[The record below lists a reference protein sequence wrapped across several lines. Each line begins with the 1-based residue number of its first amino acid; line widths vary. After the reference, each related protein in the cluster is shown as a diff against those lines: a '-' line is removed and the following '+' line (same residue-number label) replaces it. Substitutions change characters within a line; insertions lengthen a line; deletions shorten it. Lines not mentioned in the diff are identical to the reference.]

1 MNPGPCDP
9 KPPAGLHP
17 WLVSQSL
24 GVSASPSAEW
34 AGGAP
39 CGPVGGAQTPSAPV
53 RSGGGPEPPLG
64 SSLRAGHPALP
75 PTPHSRPR
83 RRSVSVGTR
92 ERQQRLC
99 AQVTEPLS
107 LLNGWVAKTARSN
120 RVASPSARGPA
131 PPPDALARQPHPQTY
146 SGDLSQRCPS
156 PCPLPAPESPR
167 SPRGTQVFLGWGN

>member
-1 MNPGPCDP
+1 MTPSPQLASTPGWCLSPLESQLLLLRNGLEA
-9 KPPAGLHP
+9 PPAGL
-17 WLVSQSL
+17 L
-24 GVSASPSAEW
+24 GARRRPARR
-34 AGGAP
+34 
-39 CGPVGGAQTPSAPV
+39 V